1 VHGLGLA
8 LILGIRLLLYF
19 SGKRAVAT
27 GRPEAPWIAAMR
39 GRRALS
45 PRIFGFAVRGAFSL
59 AAFLS
64 LINGRLAWA
73 CALAVFG
80 IPGWV
85 LSFVLVPAGIPQ
97 LAYYFTRISFPQAT
111 LGETRGGAVFNELRA
126 RLRWG
131 RKLERVTSE
140 AWSNGLLEFGVQLH
154 DRGVRGASLAARA
167 ILDALEGDGEH
178 ARELFA
184 VVQDLAPV
192 RAARSVRCYGQ
203 AWLLS
208 DAARRAAFHEVIRL
222 CQRGP
227 RSGRRWFMRVAAERL
242 LGIPNA
248 GSRFALKC
256 AWLLAPARRQSYDLF
271 QRALHAEARR
281 ELTEPCSGFA
291 ATMGRTRALM
301 LLPRGVV
308 TRNELRCVAAAWQ
321 ICFESGEA
329 RELVATRCHEL
340 QGNFAADEVVARFE
354 REIIGLLAEL
364 WRDSLADDE
373 SDEAESDLIL
383 AVKDQLQFEL
393 LGELESLCLTLP
405 HGSAPTTVELEPHWR
420 TWAHVRAVAQLFFDV
435 LPDRAHMVFEAS
447 GGELLNHG
455 AWLYNKERARNVA
468 HDIFRFLHRLAPKD
482 DPNYETLGRNLK
494 LSA

>member
-1 VHGLGLA
+1 MHGLGLA
-8 LILGIRLLLYF
+8 LIIGIRLLLYY

-27 GRPEAPWIAAMR
+27 GRPEPAWIASMR
-39 GRRALS
+39 GRRTIS
-45 PRIFGFAVRGAFSL
+45 PRVFGFALRGACL
-59 AAFLS
+59 LGAFLS
-64 LINGRLAWA
+64 LVNGRVVWA
-73 CALAVFG
+73 CALAVLG
-80 IPGWV
+80 LPGGV
-85 LSFVLVPAGIPQ
+85 LSLVLIPAGIPQ
-97 LAYYFTRISFPQAT
+97 LAYYFTRVSFPQAT
-111 LGETRGGAVFNELRA
+111 LGETRAGAVFNELRA

-131 RKLERVTSE
+131 LKLERVTSA
-140 AWSNGLLEFGVQLH
+140 AWSQGLVEFGSQLH

-184 VVQDLAPV
+184 VAQDLAPA
-192 RAARSVRCYGQ
+192 RAARSVRGYCQ
-203 AWLLS
+203 AWLFC

-227 RSGRRWFMRVAAERL
+227 RSRRRWFMRIAAERL
-242 LGIPNA
+242 LGRSNA
-248 GSRFALKC
+248 GSSLALKC
-256 AWLLAPARRQSYDLF
+256 AWLLAPARRQTYDLF
-271 QRALHAEARR
+271 RRALHAEVRR

-291 ATMGRTRALM
+291 ATMGRMRTLM
-301 LLPRGVV
+301 RLPRGMV
-308 TRNELRCVAAAWQ
+308 TRDELRCVAASWQ
-321 ICFESGEA
+321 ICFESGEL
-329 RELVATRCHEL
+329 RELVTMRREQL
-340 QGNFAADEVVARFE
+340 QGNFAEDEVVARFE

-373 SDEAESDLIL
+373 PDSAESDLIL

-405 HGSAPTTVELEPHWR
+405 HGSAPSTVELEPHWR
-420 TWAHVRAVAQLFFDV
+420 TWAHVRAIAQLFFDA
-435 LPDRAHMVFEAS
+435 LPDRGYMVYEAS
-447 GGELLNHG
+447 GGELLNHA

-468 HDIFRFLHRLAPKD
+468 HDIFRFLHRLAPED